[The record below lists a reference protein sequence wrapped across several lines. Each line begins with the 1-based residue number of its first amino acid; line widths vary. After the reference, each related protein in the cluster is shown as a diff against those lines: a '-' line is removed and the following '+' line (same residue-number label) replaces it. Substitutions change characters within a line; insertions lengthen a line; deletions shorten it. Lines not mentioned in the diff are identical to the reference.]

1 MAKNWRVL
9 GLIAALA
16 LVALDAGAAEF
27 AIEKVALDGEEAPGV
42 EGVTFTSVDV
52 FALDL
57 NASGHVAY
65 GATLSMA
72 MPNWGL
78 FVHAA
83 GSGSALAISGDP
95 APAPLGGTYL
105 AFGRPHIDAAGD
117 VSMGTMIR
125 LPSLEVANALVL
137 AAGGGDSVLVSEFDT
152 APGGGT
158 FEVGLGDMNFHGR
171 AAGGPP
177 VFQSDV
183 VGGAEGVFAGTATA
197 IARAGDATPAGGT
210 YASFTWPG
218 ANASGVVAFPAEL
231 SGAGATSGLFVES
244 GSGAVTIA
252 LEGDLEPLG
261 ETFYD
266 FALPAV
272 NARGEVLFV
281 GGWAPD
287 GSTGGLYA
295 SEAAGLRSV
304 VRTGQALPGTGGGSI
319 DSLGGA
325 PGFADG
331 GTVSFSA
338 ALTGGSVAAGV
349 FVVEPGG
356 PIRVVA
362 LAGDPVPGAPGDSFD
377 SFVATSVNAAGQVA
391 FGATTSGGG
400 NGVFLATPEYQ
411 DAKVPAL
418 SPPAL
423 LGLLALLATA
433 AAAVMR
439 HHAPA

>member
-1 MAKNWRVL
+1 MAKSWRVL
-9 GLIAALA
+9 GLIGTMVMVSLES
-16 LVALDAGAAEF
+16 GAQGF
-27 AIEKVALDGEEAPGV
+27 AIEKVALDGEAAPVVGEV
-42 EGVTFTSVDV
+42 SFTSVDV

-72 MPNWGL
+72 MPNWGV

-83 GSGSALAISGDP
+83 GSGSARAISGDP
-95 APAPLGGTYL
+95 APPPLGGTYL
-105 AFGRPHIDAAGD
+105 AFASPHVDAAGD

-125 LPSLEVANALVL
+125 LPSLAVADALVL
-137 AAGGGDSVLVSEFDT
+137 AADGGDSILVSEFDT

-158 FEVGLGDMNFHGR
+158 FELGIGDMSFHER
-171 AAGGPP
+171 AAGGLP

-183 VGGAEGVFAGTATA
+183 GGGAAGVFEGTAIA

-231 SGAGATSGLFVES
+231 SGAGATSGLFVDS

-266 FALPAV
+266 FALPVV
-272 NARGEVLFV
+272 NASGDVLFLS
-281 GGWAPD
+281 GWPPD
-287 GSTGGLYA
+287 GSKGGLYA

-304 VRTGQALPGTGGGSI
+304 VRAGQALPDTGGGSI
-319 DSLGGA
+319 DSLGGV
-325 PGFADG
+325 PDFADSG
-331 GTVSFSA
+331 AVSFSA
-338 ALTGGSVAAGV
+338 AVAEGSVASGV
-349 FVVEPGG
+349 FVAEPGG
-356 PIRVVA
+356 PIRVVT

-377 SFVATSVNAAGQVA
+377 SFVATSLNAAGQVA
-391 FGATTSGGG
+391 FGATTSGGS
-400 NGVFLATPEYQ
+400 NGVFLATPEVAQ
-411 DAKVPAL
+411 VPVL
-418 SPPAL
+418 SPAAL
-423 LGLLALLATA
+423 LGLLALLATT
-433 AAAVMR
+433 AAAVLR
-439 HHAPA
+439 HHARA

>member
-9 GLIAALA
+9 GLIGALA
-16 LVALDAGAAEF
+16 LVPLDSGAQGF
-27 AIEKVALDGEEAPGV
+27 AIEKVALDGEEAPGA
-42 EGVTFTSVDV
+42 GGATFTSVDV
-52 FALDL
+52 FAVDV

-65 GATLSMA
+65 GATLSME
-72 MPNWGL
+72 MPNWGV

-83 GSGSALAISGDP
+83 GSGSARAISGDP
-95 APAPLGGTYL
+95 APAPLGGTYF
-105 AFGRPHIDAAGD
+105 AFGRPHIDSAGG

-125 LPSLEVANALVL
+125 LPSTEVANALVL
-137 AAGGGDSVLVSEFDT
+137 ATGGGDSILVSEFDT

-158 FEVGLGDMNFHGR
+158 FEVGIGDTNFHAR

-183 VGGAEGVFAGTATA
+183 IGGAEGVFAGTATA
-197 IARAGDATPAGGT
+197 IARAGDDTPAGGT

-231 SGAGATSGLFVES
+231 SGADAAFGLFVDS

-272 NARGEVLFV
+272 NSSGDVLFL
-281 GGWAPD
+281 GGWVPD
-287 GSTGGLYA
+287 GSTGGLYV

-304 VRTGQALPGTGGGSI
+304 VRTGQPLPNTGGSV
-319 DSLGGA
+319 DSLGGT
-325 PGFADG
+325 PDFADG
-331 GTVSFSA
+331 GGVSFSA
-338 ALTGGSVAAGV
+338 VVTGGDVASGV
-349 FVVEPGG
+349 FFVEPSG

-362 LAGDPVPGAPGDSFD
+362 LAGDPVPGAPAESFA

-391 FGATTSGGG
+391 FGATTSGGS
-400 NGVFLATPEYQ
+400 NGVFLATEEYK
-411 DAKVPAL
+411 DARVPAL

-423 LGLLALLATA
+423 LGLLALLVTA